1 MSGAAQSPELEA
13 LATSVQEDIDALRPT
28 RIFAEGDQGV
38 ALSLPDAYRVQA
50 VTARLRKLR
59 GEELAGFKIGCTS
72 AAVQKAFGVSQP
84 VRGYIWQGQ
93 RSQSGAE
100 LSHAMYR
107 KPAVEGEV
115 AVYVVDSSAPD
126 VLDWVV
132 EWAPVIEMH
141 HFLWDNPAGGTAN
154 EIVCRN
160 AIHCG
165 IVEAAATEGRPRGL
179 LRNLPAE
186 AVCTV
191 HVNGAVVG
199 AQPLTEL
206 PGGPQGT
213 VRWLC
218 EQLEAAAGSAA
229 AVEGT
234 GGGGEAISIAQQAAE
249 EAQFVRA
256 PGTVI
261 LASSPCSLYFV
272 KPGDEVLVTCVGM
285 EVRCV
290 MVA

>member
-1 MSGAAQSPELEA
+1 MSGATQSSGLEE
-13 LATSVQEDIDALRPT
+13 LATRVQEDIDALRPT

-50 VTARLRKLR
+50 ATARLRKLR

-165 IVEAAATEGRPRGL
+165 IVEAATEGRPRGL
-179 LRNLPAE
+179 LRNLPA

-191 HVNGAVVG
+191 HVNGEVVG

-218 EQLEAAAGSAA
+218 EQLEAAAASAA
-229 AVEGT
+229 AVG
-234 GGGGEAISIAQQAAE
+234 GGGGEAIAQQAAE

-256 PGTVI
+256 SGTVI

>member
-1 MSGAAQSPELEA
+1 MSEAVDVHVLAPELADE
-13 LATSVQEDIDALRPT
+13 LAGSVQEDIDELRPT
-28 RIFAEGDQGV
+28 RLFAQTDRGV
-38 ALSLPDAYRVQA
+38 ALSLSDAYRVQA
-50 VTARLRKLR
+50 AVARKRKAR

-72 AAVQKAFGVSQP
+72 AAVQEAFGVSQP
-84 VRGYIWQGQ
+84 VRGYIWQGE
-93 RSQSGAE
+93 RKNSGVE
-100 LSHAMYR
+100 LSYARYR

-126 VLDWVV
+126 TLDWVV

-141 HFLWDNPAGGTAN
+141 HFIWDNPTGGTAN

-165 IVEAAATEGRPRGL
+165 IVETATEGRPRGL
-179 LRNLPAE
+179 LRDLPAD

-191 HVNGAVVG
+191 QVNGEVVG

-213 VRWLC
+213 VSWLRR
-218 EQLEAAAGSAA
+218 QLEAAA
-229 AVEGT
+229 T
-234 GGGGEAISIAQQAAE
+234 SIAQGSNKDEVVTAQAAE
-249 EAQFVRA
+249 EARLLQK
-256 PGTVI
+256 PGMVI
-261 LASSPCSLYFV
+261 LASSPCSLYYV
-272 KPGDEVLVTCVGM
+272 KPGDDVLVKCVGM

-290 MVA
+290 MGT

>member
-1 MSGAAQSPELEA
+1 MTGELIEELAA
-13 LATSVQEDIDALRPT
+13 SVQDDIDERRPT
-28 RIFAEGDQGV
+28 RLFATSDQGV
-38 ALSLPDAYRVQA
+38 ALSLKDAYRVQA
-50 VTARLRKLR
+50 GAARRRKAR
-59 GEELAGFKIGCTS
+59 GEALAGFKIGCTS

-84 VRGYIWQGQ
+84 VRGYIWEGE
-93 RSQSGAE
+93 RSHSGAE
-100 LSHAMYR
+100 LSHTRYR
-107 KPAVEGEV
+107 KPAVEGEL

-126 VLDWVV
+126 RLDWVV

-141 HFLWDNPAGGTAN
+141 HFLWDNPTGGTAN

-165 IVEAAATEGRPRGL
+165 VIEAATEGRPRGL
-179 LRNLPAE
+179 LRDLPAD

-191 HVNGAVVG
+191 QVNGEVVG

-213 VRWLC
+213 VSWLRQ
-218 EQLEAAAGSAA
+218 QLAAAASTARGNDD
-229 AVEGT
+229 EGAT
-234 GGGGEAISIAQQAAE
+234 VQAAE
-249 EAQFVRA
+249 EELLMQKAGA
-256 PGTVI
+256 VI

-272 KPGDEVLVTCVGM
+272 QPGDEVLVTCVGM

-290 MVA
+290 MTT